1 MSGTPKLPAPKDD
14 AEWARNTQRRVE
26 GLETPASQRVGD
38 WVVSTGPT
46 GALIGSNVNGGS
58 GVILQVPVAGDE
70 NPDTVAVGSPK
81 VKLQRNTLQAITGNT
96 WTVIAW
102 EAEEFQVG
110 QWVSNAN
117 GATIVTVPE
126 DGVYQIVVRTVW
138 PGLSTARAGSGI
150 RVNGVILTEHFDFNS
165 GSAYP
170 RRPTVIDTFSLT
182 RGDVIAGM
190 CWVNPGA
197 SHGLD
202 SSGGV
207 FYLYSSLCVT
217 KQGDI

>member
-26 GLETPASQRVGD
+26 GLETPTSQRVGD

-81 VKLQRNTLQAITGNT
+81 VKLQRTTLEVVPANT
-96 WTVIAW
+96 WTAITW
-102 EAEEFQVG
+102 EAEAYQVG
-110 QWVSNAN
+110 LWVSNAN
-117 GATIVTVPE
+117 GAKTLTVPE
-126 DGVYQIVVRTVW
+126 GGVYLIVVRTVW
-138 PGLSTARAGSGI
+138 PGLSAARAGSAI
-150 RVNGVILTEHFDFNS
+150 KINDVMYTEHFDYNS
-165 GSAYP
+165 DTAYP
-170 RRPTVIDTFSLT
+170 RRPQVIDSFSLN
-182 RGDVIAGM
+182 RGDSIQGLANPQVAGT
-190 CWVNPGA
+190 G
-197 SHGLD
+197 HGLD
-202 SSGGV
+202 FSTNV
-207 FYLYSSLCVT
+207 QLYSSISVI